1 MHVNPGYR
9 CEVCGESVRGGWGG
23 RYEICQAFVRIDPR
37 LGCLMPGAG

>member
-9 CEVCGESVRGGWGG
+9 CEVCGESVRARGE
-23 RYEICQAFVRIDPR
+23 YPDEICPAFVRIDPR